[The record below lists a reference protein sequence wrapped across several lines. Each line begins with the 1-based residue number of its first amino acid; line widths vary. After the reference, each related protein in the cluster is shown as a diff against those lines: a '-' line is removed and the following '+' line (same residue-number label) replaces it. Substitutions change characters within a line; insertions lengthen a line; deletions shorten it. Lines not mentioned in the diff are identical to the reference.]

1 MKKLF
6 TFLTM
11 LLLGI
16 GSSWAESKIS
26 QAVAGTSLFDSSN
39 PALTVNK
46 GGATITSND
55 GAIIIHH
62 DDLSI
67 VSGTRTYAAVVMKV
81 DMPTTAPGTFQ
92 QFINLKTSSNDTGSI
107 GLGVTTEGKLKGTW
121 QATTGGYGPETSSA
135 VTGEHI
141 VVLLCNNSGTTIYVD
156 DVNTSVNA
164 NGLKCGTKWTDL
176 RIESAYTSCI
186 KSVYVLS
193 GEQSGNIST
202 FFSELSNVVTV
213 ANAETKSVSDNSTAT
228 RFFVASGGTLTV
240 DAAYDMDKIEGAG
253 DVTIAYDTSL
263 SGGISSI
270 ATGKLIINPWKTLT
284 LGNGD
289 SETNSLESFTSI
301 VLSGTIKHNNSAA
314 TLCNVTVPENQMG
327 VIFAYDMGDAED
339 GFKLSG
345 TTTLNNNST
354 LFVLC
359 RENLQMKIEKI
370 AGKGGLLVNG
380 TTGDVIAE
388 GTSSKGTATINV
400 ADATTY
406 TGEFRLNNDKAT
418 LNLAGSLVGSTWTK
432 TNGTLNYTGT
442 NLDGTTLDGVVLAG
456 TSRISTSGT
465 INIKNLAGNNVDD
478 SSQSTE
484 SKKYTFVG
492 SSGTI
497 NFYGICNLTKHADG
511 ETDCNSARVG
521 YGPDANIF
529 IKNGATVTAMG
540 VYNSVTGAS
549 NGTVTVETN
558 ATLNAV
564 ATNAT
569 NQGGYILSKELI
581 NNGTISVATDDAIK
595 YVVTLKGTGE
605 IILQNKPSST
615 EGPTFDSSWTGV
627 VEFPA
632 MTSEGNLKGYFEEW
646 GNTSSTIRL
655 HNTTG
660 WLPNE
665 TINRNLYVIENANFN
680 LNNGGSNNN
689 TTIKQI
695 SGNGTVTLTKWSNG
709 INHKLIISTL
719 KNFDSDKLKL
729 VGGNSVDFPIV
740 VENIVCETKPACGE
754 KLFATSNYVTVNN
767 LTVNS
772 QPDNDYQFSVLH
784 KGENNEGVYITGI
797 DVTSGFYTIQSK
809 NTSFN
814 NYYLSLNMNT
824 SSETVGIPYNGI
836 QLVNE
841 RQLDYGDIWYIKYHG
856 VSSEFSSEGSDTEK
870 VYQLW
875 SLKNGWGLSCMNPVL
890 SSSINPRIYTLVSQ
904 SGGDVLIQG
913 VSFEGTADVEQFGL
927 SSSAGIANHKP
938 LYPESATSIKRADA
952 QSGEGSHWLLTKL
965 TQIPFTF
972 NSNALGYA
980 TFNCPVDVQ
989 VPDDVDA
996 YVCRRNGTQLT
1007 LFKIENITTKDDD
1020 DNDVP
1025 TIPANTPV
1033 LLYNS
1038 NYTKNPTVQ
1047 FKTTTLDEEVE
1058 VEGNG
1063 FYGTVGAKA
1072 YDESYSWYSL
1082 QKSGDNMG
1090 FFKKSSGTLN
1100 GFKAWVRVS
1109 DTSARQ
1115 LTIVFDGESDPTGIV
1130 EALGLE
1136 DENVEIFD
1144 LNGRK
1149 LSSYQKGIN
1158 IVNGKKVMV
1167 P

>member
-6 TFLTM
+6 TLLTM
-11 LLLGI
+11 LVLGI
-16 GSSWAESKIS
+16 SGMWA
-26 QAVAGTSLFDSSN
+26 
-39 PALTVNK
+39 
-46 GGATITSND
+46 
-55 GAIIIHH
+55 
-62 DDLSI
+62 DLLPS
-67 VSGTRTYAAVVMKV
+67 AVVGTYFFQAETLTKGADGHTISKDANGV
-81 DMPTTAPGTFQ
+81 TISPNTGYFGNNSQEFKGTIAIKINVPETTTAGV
-92 QFINLKTSSNDTGSI
+92 LCELRKSSS
-107 GLGVTTEGKLKGTW
+107 VTTSAQGLYMKSDRVLVTSWEGKCRADANITMLRGTNRTLD
-121 QATTGGYGPETSSA
+121 A
-135 VTGEHI
+135 GEHTIIYVASESGAYVI
-141 VVLLCNNSGTTIYVD
+141 VDATNALYFNDSGLKKSNVEYTAIFIPTAYVQYVTEVHFFSDKKNDADKTTI
-156 DVNTSVNA
+156 
-164 NGLKCGTKWTDL
+164 
-176 RIESAYTSCI
+176 
-186 KSVYVLS
+186 
-193 GEQSGNIST
+193 
-202 FFSELSNVVTV
+202 FSECANHMHASQQNGESVTVPSGKMLIIDKDANLSKFSGVSNV
-213 ANAETKSVSDNSTAT
+213 AI
-228 RFFVASGGTLTV
+228 ASG
-240 DAAYDMDKIEGAG
+240 
-253 DVTIAYDTSL
+253 
-263 SGGISSI
+263 
-270 ATGKLIINPWKTLT
+270 KTLT
-284 LGNGD
+284 LDNDG
-289 SETNSLESFTSI
+289 STIS
-301 VLSGTIKHNNSAA
+301 LSG
-314 TLCNVTVPENQMG
+314 
-327 VIFAYDMGDAED
+327 
-339 GFKLSG
+339 SG
-345 TTTLNNNST
+345 IALQESDITTTVTGSLPALT
-354 LFVLC
+354 L
-359 RENLQMKIEKI
+359 K
-370 AGKGGLLVNG
+370 A
-380 TTGDVIAE
+380 TTG
-388 GTSSKGTATINV
+388 TLK
-400 ADATTY
+400 Y
-406 TGEFRLNNDKAT
+406 TG
-418 LNLAGSLVGSTWTK
+418 SS
-432 TNGTLNYTGT
+432 
-442 NLDGTTLDGVVLAG
+442 LDGTTLEGVVLAG
-456 TSRISTSGT
+456 TARINTSSTV
-465 INIKNLAGNNVDD
+465 NIKNLAGNNLDLDD
-478 SSQSTE
+478 NDNKS
-484 SKKYTFVG
+484 YAFVG
-492 SSGTI
+492 SGTLNFYGTCDLTKKSDGTDCNSANIGYGSGNNVVFKEGANVTAGIIFNGSSNNASVIVESGATFTLKGSINTHNSTLLISSSNLTNNGTINIDAGSRSGTLDELNGSGTI
-497 NFYGICNLTKHADG
+497 NFV
-511 ETDCNSARVG
+511 SS
-521 YGPDANIF
+521 ANITTPSVPSDMTLTGVGKV
-529 IKNGATVTAMG
+529 ILTSAPTTTAP
-540 VYNSVTGAS
+540 
-549 NGTVTVETN
+549 
-558 ATLNAV
+558 TL
-564 ATNAT
+564 
-569 NQGGYILSKELI
+569 S
-581 NNGTISVATDDAIK
+581 D
-595 YVVTLKGTGE
+595 
-605 IILQNKPSST
+605 
-615 EGPTFDSSWTGV
+615 WTGV

-632 MTSEGNLKGYFEEW
+632 MTSEGNLKGYFDVW
-646 GNTSSTIRL
+646 GNENSTIRL
-655 HNTTG
+655 NNTTG
-660 WLPNE
+660 WLPNA

-680 LNNGGSNNN
+680 LNNGSSNNN

-709 INHKLIISTL
+709 VNHKLIIKTL
-719 KNFDSDKLKL
+719 MDFDSDKLKL
-729 VGGNSVDFPIV
+729 VGGNSDDFPIV

-772 QPDNDYQFSVLH
+772 QPDNDYQISVLN

-824 SSETVGIPYNGI
+824 SSETAGIPYNGI

-856 VSSEFSSEGSDTEK
+856 VSSEFSSEGSNTEK

-913 VSFEGTADVEQFGL
+913 VSFEGTTDVEQFGL

-1020 DNDVP
+1020 DKDVP

-1038 NYTKNPTVQ
+1038 KYTTNPTVQ